1 MLVLSSVKPLKWLLT
16 ASYGNGLL
24 ELSHDYSKH
33 FAFTSTSGLQWPF
46 TAAVLT
52 MG

>member
-1 MLVLSSVKPLKWLLT
+1 MLVLSSVKPLKLFAYWD
-16 ASYGNGLL
+16 GLL

-33 FAFTSTSGLQWPF
+33 FPFTSTSGLQWPF